1 MNFLTKILNRPEN
14 ERPFLLI
21 PIGYEAKETF
31 VPKLERKK
39 LEDIAAFYRWA
50 SIFLNLIT

>member
-21 PIGYEAKETF
+21 PIGYPAAETF
-31 VPKLERKK
+31 VPKLERKS
-39 LEDIAAFYRWA
+39 LQDIAVYY
-50 SIFLNLIT
+50 